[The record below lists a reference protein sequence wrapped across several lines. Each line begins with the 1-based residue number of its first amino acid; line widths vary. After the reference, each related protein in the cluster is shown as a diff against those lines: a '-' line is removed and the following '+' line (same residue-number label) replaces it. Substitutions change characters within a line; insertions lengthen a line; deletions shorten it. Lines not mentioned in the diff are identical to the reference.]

1 MNFSK
6 LLLIFKW
13 QHLVL
18 GLLILLNV
26 VVISVSDISDSRW
39 IRLIST
45 VLFFAYFLKFSS
57 KLNVFILVVL
67 VFMVLRDISIQY
79 YEEPLGHMAFLI
91 FGVLAYGILI
101 IERLPKLKDI
111 RISKMTLLISLI
123 LISANTYTLHILINM
138 LEYHFGSAA
147 HIIVFFTY
155 GALMMI
161 MTFTAVSYNYIYNS
175 TRSLVFVFLAIG
187 FLVSDIT
194 SLFAYYFEVD
204 ICYYLERISY
214 LIGLSFTVHYGLSIR
229 IQHVEREDRRIM
241 DTAEINDTEVLYI
254 DETTS
259 GRAGEYS
266 KEDEKASLYTFM
278 KARKS

>member
-6 LLLIFKW
+6 LLLNFKR
-13 QHLVL
+13 QHLAL
-18 GLLILLNV
+18 GLLILFNL

-45 VLFFAYFLKFSS
+45 ALFFVYFIKYSA
-57 KLNVFILVVL
+57 KINVFILMVL
-67 VFMVLRDISIQY
+67 AFMVLRDISIQY

-91 FGVLAYGILI
+91 FGVLAYGTLIL
-101 IERLPKLKDI
+101 ERLPKLKEI
-111 RISKMTLLISLI
+111 RLNKMTLLISLI

-138 LEYHFGSAA
+138 LEYRFGSAA

-161 MTFTAVSYNYIYNS
+161 MTFTAVSYNNIYNS

-204 ICYYLERISY
+204 ICFYMERLSY
-214 LIGLSFTVHYGLSIR
+214 LVGLSFTVHYGLSTR
-229 IQHVEREDRRIM
+229 IQFREKEDLRIM
-241 DTAEINDTEVLYI
+241 DATRIDAMEVLLI
-254 DETTS
+254 DDAPT
-259 GRAGEYS
+259 GRAGGLT
-266 KEDEKASLYTFM
+266 KADEKASLYTYIQ
-278 KARKS
+278 ARKS